1 MDATTEQEFH
11 EYVLSRRR
19 VLLHE
24 AFLLVGDVHAAEDL
38 VQTALA
44 KVYVAWRRVAASD
57 SPDAYVRKILINT
70 NASRFR
76 RRRVGEVLTGLPPES
91 VDRSPD
97 HAERLDL
104 VRALTELPKRQ
115 RAAVVL
121 RYWADLP
128 EAEVAQ
134 IMGCSVGNVRSQAFR
149 GLEKLRAQPALRL
162 LSPRRSGNR
171 G

>member
-1 MDATTEQEFH
+1 MDAIAEQQFH
-11 EYVLSRRR
+11 EYVLSRRG

-24 AFLLVGDVHAAEDL
+24 AFLMVGDVHAAEDL

-44 KVYVAWRRVAASD
+44 KVYVAWHRVVASD
-57 SPDAYVRKILINT
+57 SPDAYVRRIMV
-70 NASRFR
+70 NANLSRLR

-91 VDRSPD
+91 AERGTD

-104 VRALTELPKRQ
+104 VRALIALPKRQ
-115 RAAVVL
+115 RTAVVL

-134 IMGCSVGNVRSQAFR
+134 IMGCSIGNVRSQAFR
-149 GLEKLRAQPALRL
+149 GLEKLRAQPALRFL
-162 LSPRRSGNR
+162 TPGRSTNHG
-171 G
+171 

>member
-1 MDATTEQEFH
+1 MDATTEQEFQ

-19 VLLHE
+19 ALLHE
-24 AFLLVGDVHAAEDL
+24 AFLLVGDFHAAEDL
-38 VQTALA
+38 VQTALTKA
-44 KVYVAWRRVAASD
+44 YVAWRRVKASD
-57 SPDAYVRKILINT
+57 SPDAYVRRILINT
-70 NASRFR
+70 NVSRLR
-76 RRRVGEVLTGLPPES
+76 RRRVSEVLTGLPPES
-91 VDRSPD
+91 VGQSPD

-104 VRALTELPKRQ
+104 VRALIALPKRQ

-121 RYWADLP
+121 RFWADLP

-149 GLEKLRAQPALRL
+149 GLEKLREQPALRL
-162 LSPRRSGNR
+162 LSPRSGNR